1 MSEQWRTSLLW
12 RKDEP
17 DVGHWVEVQHKGICQ
32 YLGPSDITDHKYIDR
47 NGTTHSIGNYGWRPL
62 PATHEERRL
71 RELLRWRKW
80 PEDVPDQHGLYVT
93 TGYHF
98 GLNYYHLTDG
108 WQNPQVVWWK
118 VIGPMPGE
126 GGE

>member
-1 MSEQWRTSLLW
+1 MSDFWTVAEIELLRSCVQL
-12 RKDEP
+12 RKENN
-17 DVGHWVEVQHKGICQ
+17 E
-32 YLGPSDITDHKYIDR
+32 
-47 NGTTHSIGNYGWRPL
+47 
-62 PATHEERRL
+62 L

-80 PEDVPDQHGLYVT
+80 PEDVPDQCGLYVT

-118 VIGPMPGE
+118 AIGPLPGE

>member
-1 MSEQWRTSLLW
+1 MSDRDAEHTLAELQEARA
-12 RKDEP
+12 
-17 DVGHWVEVQHKGICQ
+17 EV
-32 YLGPSDITDHKYIDR
+32 D
-47 NGTTHSIGNYGWRPL
+47 
-62 PATHEERRL
+62 RL
-71 RELLRWRKW
+71 RDLLRWRKW
-80 PEDVPDQHGLYVT
+80 PEDVPDQCGLYVT

-118 VIGPMPGE
+118 AIGPLP